1 MIQKKKFSDAIAAN
15 ISVVEGLLPING
27 VICKKNASM
36 PSWYLLCEVR
46 GQISVG
52 LHVIANSYQNVLATH
67 VSFDIVAYDT
77 NTTYFRAKFHLRA
90 NNEYEPSF
98 KYKKNGSTIKLWCK
112 AGDILALFN
121 RTPPTI
127 LELQEPDDDA
137 INITGDI

>member
-1 MIQKKKFSDAIAAN
+1 
-15 ISVVEGLLPING
+15 
-27 VICKKNASM
+27 M